1 MLSLL
6 TLIIDS
12 ILIPFENSINAQALQ
27 HESAMVDVYTKMKPD
42 SFKLQLQAVLTAF
55 YEDIKGVQGASG
67 CPNGLPQDQDPQ
79 APIRGPRG
87 RRNNA
92 ARTRLASRT
101 RAVPPPPL
109 PQARQPAAAAPPT
122 CKEEPA
128 AAPAFAEPAPSPPER
143 RRDGMVRGLRADAD

>member
-12 ILIPFENSINAQALQ
+12 ILIPFEDSINAQALQ

-67 CPNGLPQDQDPQ
+67 CPKIKVIKRRFTDQDEVEDDD
-79 APIRGPRG
+79 G
-87 RRNNA
+87 A
-92 ARTRLASRT
+92 AAAYSSKEPD
-101 RAVPPPPL
+101 AV
-109 PQARQPAAAAPPT
+109 AAAAPAAAAAVA
-122 CKEEPA
+122 A
-128 AAPAFAEPAPSPPER
+128 AAPAAAAAAAEAAPDNTMDEAAAPP
-143 RRDGMVRGLRADAD
+143 GKRAGGS

>member
-67 CPNGLPQDQDPQ
+67 CPKIKVIKRRFADQDEVEDVD
-79 APIRGPRG
+79 G
-87 RRNNA
+87 A
-92 ARTRLASRT
+92 AAAYSSKEPD
-101 RAVPPPPL
+101 AV
-109 PQARQPAAAAPPT
+109 AAAAPAAAAVAA
-122 CKEEPA
+122 A
-128 AAPAFAEPAPSPPER
+128 AAPAAAAAAAAAEAAPDNTMDEAAAPP
-143 RRDGMVRGLRADAD
+143 GKRAGGS